1 MKEHK
6 INKNNNFINGW
17 YIDSSI
23 CDDLINYFE
32 KSDIKE
38 FGKCGGEVKKDKKNS
53 IDLGLNTNLT
63 EPCVQKYLAQ
73 LKLVIDKYKSV
84 YEYADKNQ
92 YFWNINDNF
101 NIQKYEPNGG
111 FYEWHTERNH
121 PRNSLRH
128 LTFMTYLNDVND
140 GGETEWFYQ
149 KLKVKPQKGLTV
161 IWGTDWTFTHR
172 GIPSPTET
180 KYILTGWYSYINNI

>member
-17 YIDSSI
+17 YINDLSI
-23 CDDLINYFE
+23 CDNLIKYFE
-32 KSDIKE
+32 KSDKKE
-38 FGKCGGEVKKDKKNS
+38 VGKCGEIDRKKKNS
-53 IDLGLNTNLT
+53 TDLGLSTNLI
-63 EPCVQKYLAQ
+63 EPCVQKYLNE
-73 LKLVIDKYKSV
+73 LKLVVDKYKSV

-92 YFWNINDNF
+92 YFWQINNNF
-101 NIQKYEPNGG
+101 NIQKYDPHGG

-121 PRNSLRH
+121 PRCSLRH
-128 LTFMTYLNDVND
+128 LAFMTYLNDVND
-140 GGETEWFYQ
+140 GGETEWYYQ
-149 KLKVKPQKGLTV
+149 KLKVKPKKGLTV

-180 KYILTGWYSYINNI
+180 KYIITGWYSYINN

>member
-17 YIDSSI
+17 YIDLSI

-32 KSDIKE
+32 KSDRKE
-38 FGKCGGEVKKDKKNS
+38 FGKCGGEVNLNKKKS

-63 EPCVQKYLAQ
+63 EPCIQKYLAQ

-121 PRNSLRH
+121 PHNSLRH
-128 LTFMTYLNDVND
+128 LTFMTYLNDVHD
-140 GGETEWFYQ
+140 KGETEWFYQ
-149 KLKVKPQKGLTV
+149 KVKVKPEKGLTV
-161 IWGTDWTFTHR
+161 IWCTDWTFTHR
-172 GIPSPTET
+172 GVPSPTEN
-180 KYILTGWYSYINNI
+180 KYIITGWYSYINNI